1 MVDGWFQTARGWTT
15 GLIVVLAGCAAVG
28 CRTAPGQAPPEVVPN
43 VPLAANVIG
52 TGDVVEIRV
61 FREKDL
67 DGTYR
72 VGNDGT
78 IEYPMIGTVTLKGRR
93 PEEISEEIRTR
104 LAGGYLVDPQVTV
117 FVSERKSQK
126 VHVLGQVNQSGSFS
140 YESGMTIVQ
149 AITNAGGFTKLASQN
164 SVTVTR
170 IGPNREKVTFKVP
183 VGDIGSGRAA
193 NFELSPGDIVFVPE
207 AIF

>member
-1 MVDGWFQTARGWTT
+1 MVRPFDKARVLWVAAGVALLGGCQT
-15 GLIVVLAGCAAVG
+15 
-28 CRTAPGQAPPEVVPN
+28 PGQAPPVVVPDA
-43 VPLAANVIG
+43 PLAANVVG

-72 VGNDGT
+72 VGNDGS
-78 IEYPMIGTVTLKGRR
+78 IEYPLIGTVVLKGKR
-93 PEEISEEIRTR
+93 PETISEEIRER
-104 LAGGYLVDPQVTV
+104 LADGFLVDPQVTV

-126 VHVLGQVNQSGSFS
+126 VHVLGQVNKAGSFS

-164 SVTVTR
+164 KVTVTR
-170 IGPNREKVTFKVP
+170 VGTNREKVTFKVP
-183 VGDIGSGRAA
+183 VGDIGSGRAV